1 MSQQV
6 HAGIDVSADSFA
18 VAYEIPGESVHETR
32 MDNSA
37 AGHRKLCRLL
47 TRRGRP
53 ARVCLEATG
62 IYSLA
67 VALALHRTPG
77 IEVMVV
83 NPRVTKDFMRA
94 RMHRTKTDATDA
106 VAILEFVQRMPF
118 TPWTP
123 PAPEILALRAITRR
137 ITAADPHRRPRTQP
151 SPRG

>member
-6 HAGIDVSADSFA
+6 QVGIDVSADSFS
-18 VAYEIPGESVHETR
+18 VAYEIPGQALQETR
-32 MDNSA
+32 MDNA
-37 AGHRKLCRLL
+37 PAGHRKLCRLL
-47 TRRGRP
+47 TRGGRP

-62 IYSLA
+62 IYSLDL
-67 VALALHRTPG
+67 ALALHRTPG

-118 TPWTP
+118 TPWQP
-123 PAPEILALRAITRR
+123 PAQEILALSGRSPDASRR
-137 ITAADPHRRPRTQP
+137 
-151 SPRG
+151 